1 MSHKVRSL
9 RPLRLRLAR
18 PKYLPC
24 TRIGW
29 HASVWVE
36 GARARRVA
44 QWLLVLVLVVG
55 RAEADPGRREGQV
68 LGLRSVVA
76 DGTKG
81 WQGAPAEAG

>member
-29 HASVWVE
+29 HASVWV
-36 GARARRVA
+36 RARGEWPSGY
-44 QWLLVLVLVVG
+44 WLVG

-68 LGLRSVVA
+68 LGLRSKVLYA
-76 DGTKG
+76 KKG